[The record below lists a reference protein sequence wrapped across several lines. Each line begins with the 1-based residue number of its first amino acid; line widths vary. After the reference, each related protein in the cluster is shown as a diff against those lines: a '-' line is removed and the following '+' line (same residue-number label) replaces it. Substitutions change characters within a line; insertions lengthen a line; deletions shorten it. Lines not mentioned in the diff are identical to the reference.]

1 MTGGA
6 ISNILAL
13 MASLGWRRNGWEL
26 RYRDPARRQRVE
38 RFPGPKTRKPP
49 PEATERLAVIERQL
63 RWREYVDPSERKATF
78 GEYYTRWIAT
88 RVVSDTRRHT
98 DDGNARRHV
107 LPYWSQWRIGD
118 IRPSDIDDWIGL
130 LSKKLSPWTVRHC
143 YLLLRGPLRRA
154 IKDGVIRD
162 PFIEIRLPKK
172 PEIRKTFDDVLT
184 AVEVDRLCAA
194 MADQGEKY
202 QSLRTNGRYRA
213 LVFMG
218 AWLGPRWNEAIGLRI
233 CDLDLSRLEVI
244 FGRLVVNQN
253 GSTTF
258 TKRGSKTDD
267 WRTIPVP
274 APVAEAL
281 AEHIVCY
288 VPDPSDRNAFLF
300 TNKLGNHPLRSNFT
314 REMRHA
320 LPRAGLTG
328 RRVTWLT
335 MRHTA
340 ASLMF
345 DAGLTLFEVQQRL
358 GHKDPAM
365 TARVYTHLMRER
377 YDEGRQRLEDYMTKM
392 RSAELRSAEQTAAT
406 GATPPEGREW
416 GIRR

>member
-1 MTGGA
+1 
-6 ISNILAL
+6 
-13 MASLGWRRNGWEL
+13 MASLSWRRNGWEL
-26 RYRDPARRQRVE
+26 RYRDPAGRQRVE
-38 RFPGPKTRKPP
+38 RFPGPQTRKPP
-49 PEATERLAVIERQL
+49 PEATERLAAIERQL
-63 RWREYVDPSERKATF
+63 RWREYVAPEEREATF
-78 GEYYTRWIAT
+78 GEYYARWRAARHVAETRH
-88 RVVSDTRRHT
+88 HT
-98 DDGNARRHV
+98 DDGNAKRHV
-107 LPYWSQWRIGD
+107 LPYWSNWRICD
-118 IRPSDIDDWIGL
+118 IKPSDIEDWIGL
-130 LSKKLSPWTVRHC
+130 LSTKMGPWTVRHN

-162 PFIEIRLPKK
+162 PFIDIRLPKK

-184 AVEVDRLCAA
+184 AVEVDRLVEA
-194 MADQGEKY
+194 MCDQGEKY
-202 QSLRTNGRYRA
+202 CSLRTNSRYRA

-233 CDLDLSRLEVI
+233 CDLNLPRREVT

-267 WRTIPVP
+267 WRTIPMP
-274 APVAEAL
+274 SPVVTVL
-281 AEHIVCY
+281 REHIDRY
-288 VPDPSDRNAFLF
+288 VADPSDRDAFLF

-314 REMRHA
+314 REMRNA
-320 LPRAGLTG
+320 LPRAGLKG

-377 YDEGRQRLEDYMTKM
+377 FDEGRDRLEAYMAAK
-392 RSAELRSAEQTAAT
+392 RQPTAVD
-406 GATPPEGREW
+406 
-416 GIRR
+416 